1 MRSDVADVVSS
12 VLRIPRETVSDTLSM
27 ENCAN
32 WDSLAHVDL
41 MVALE
46 STFGVTINED
56 QIFDLVNVGAI
67 RRFVDARGH
76 GVIREGAAD
85 Q

>member
-1 MRSDVADVVSS
+1 MSSDVLDVVSS
-12 VLRIPRETVSDTLSM
+12 VLRIPRETVSDDLSM
-27 ENCAN
+27 ETCAN

-41 MVALE
+41 MVTLE
-46 STFGVTINED
+46 STFGVTINEE

-67 RRFVDARGH
+67 RRFIDANRRGA
-76 GVIREGAAD
+76 GREGAAG